1 MACVSLCPHDLP
13 GTVTHRGPCH
23 DRIPYLKHTG
33 PDVAYSRRMMH
44 DHPRECCCAY
54 VTYVAV
60 RPQAALLVARYAGK
74 PELRAR
80 VEEAVRVQQNNDNAV
95 RYGLAGALILEKVV
109 LVSGWVGGVHKLG
122 LSGR

>member
-1 MACVSLCPHDLP
+1 M
-13 GTVTHRGPCH
+13 R
-23 DRIPYLKHTG
+23 TG
-33 PDVAYSRRMMH
+33 NIVI
-44 DHPRECCCAY
+44 
-54 VTYVAV
+54 

-109 LVSGWVGGVHKLG
+109 LVSG
-122 LSGR
+122 GRAW